1 LTGQRLAIKVPLLFD
16 AGQTIGLECR
26 CLQPQDLNSV
36 CDSAGIPMDQSHND
50 LTLADILSD
59 PMTLAVMDADGVDPG
74 GLAVTLAR
82 MVAKL
87 EPSAGSIEQDLSHS
101 STIATLVTA
110 GRKPDV
116 SIELPEGMTTGWD
129 PRMLRN
135 HLRLVSGLILLA
147 FVLCHLTAHSFLLV
161 SLERAGSALDV
172 LMYPWR
178 TAIGTII
185 LLSALLTHYLNALW
199 SIYVRRYLCLSRWE
213 WLQLGLGLCIPL
225 LLMLHVTS
233 TRIAESL
240 LDVTSHYSSVLI
252 VQWQLSPWLGMLQVA
267 AVLTVWIHACI
278 GVHFWLRT
286 KARYTRWRAMFVGLG
301 LLLPTL
307 ALSGYVTAGN
317 QVLRAA
323 TNPNYTELS
332 FEESNLTDQKR
343 AEIAHIAGMGSAI
356 YVTLVLLPFAGR
368 GMRGWLYRR
377 RRPPLLSHSSGRTMP
392 ILPGATVLEALRE
405 NGIPHASVCGGRA
418 RCTTCRILV
427 TKGLDQLPEPSGLEA
442 RALAR
447 IGATPGMRLA
457 CQICPTA
464 DISVMP
470 LLAAEAGAADGNVR
484 GGLEG
489 SERLIVVLFVDLRGS
504 TILGEAKMPYDLL
517 YILNQFF
524 HEMTKALDATNGHY
538 AQFAGDGLM
547 ALYGLNAKDP
557 AIAAADALRG
567 AREMLA
573 RMDQLNSRLRGDLSQ
588 PLRIGIG
595 IHAGEAIVGAMGPPA
610 SQIISAIGETVNAC
624 ARLES
629 LTKEYD
635 CRVIVSRRAAH
646 MAGLNVKSRKLH
658 RISATGEA
666 PPVEFYALNTLA
678 DLHV

>member
-1 LTGQRLAIKVPLLFD
+1 
-16 AGQTIGLECR
+16 
-26 CLQPQDLNSV
+26 
-36 CDSAGIPMDQSHND
+36 MDRYYD
-50 LTLADILSD
+50 EPTLADMLSD
-59 PMTLAVMDADGVDPG
+59 PMTLVEMDADGVDPG
-74 GLAVTLAR
+74 GAATLTQ
-82 MVAKL
+82 MVGKL
-87 EPSAGSIEQDLSHS
+87 EPSAGSIDQKSVGN
-101 STIATLVTA
+101 TIAKVVVA
-110 GRKPDV
+110 DRMRDG
-116 SIELPEGMTTGWD
+116 SIELPEGATTGWD
-129 PRMLRN
+129 PRILRN
-135 HLRLVSGLILLA
+135 NLRLASGLVLLA
-147 FVLCHLTAHSFLLV
+147 FVVCHLTAHSFLLV

-178 TAIGTII
+178 TAIGTTI
-185 LLSALLTHYLNALW
+185 LLSALLIHYLNALW
-199 SIYVRRYLCLSRWE
+199 SIYVRRYLRLSRWE
-213 WLQLGLGLCIPL
+213 WWQLGLGLCIPL

-252 VQWQLSPWLGMLQVA
+252 VQWQLSPWLGVLQVA
-267 AVLTVWIHACI
+267 AVLTLWIHACI

-286 KARYTRWRAMFVGLG
+286 KARYTRWRAMFVALG

-323 TNPNYTELS
+323 TNPNYTKLL
-332 FEESNLTDQKR
+332 FEDSNLTDQKR
-343 AEIAHIAGMGSAI
+343 AEIGHIARVGSAI
-356 YVTLVLLPFAGR
+356 YLTLVLLPFVGR
-368 GMRGWLYRR
+368 GVRGWLYRR

-470 LLAAEAGAADGNVR
+470 LLAAEAGAADGTVR

-489 SERLIVVLFVDLRGS
+489 SERLIAVLFVDLRGS

-547 ALYGLNAKDP
+547 ALYGLNAKDR

-595 IHAGEAIVGAMGPPA
+595 IHFGEAIVGAMGPPA

-635 CRVIVSRRAAH
+635 CRVIVSRRAAD

-658 RISATGEA
+658 RVSATGQA

-678 DLHV
+678 DLQV

>member
-1 LTGQRLAIKVPLLFD
+1 
-16 AGQTIGLECR
+16 
-26 CLQPQDLNSV
+26 
-36 CDSAGIPMDQSHND
+36 MDQSHDD
-50 LTLADILSD
+50 LTLADMLSD
-59 PMTLAVMDADGVDPG
+59 PMTLAVMDADGVDPAD
-74 GLAVTLAR
+74 LAATLTQ

-87 EPSAGSIEQDLSHS
+87 EPSAGSIDQNNLSLS
-101 STIATLVTA
+101 STIAKLVTA

-178 TAIGTII
+178 TAIGTSI

-199 SIYVRRYLCLSRWE
+199 SIYVRRYLRLSRWE
-213 WLQLGLGLCIPL
+213 WWQLGLGLCIPL

-240 LDVTSHYSSVLI
+240 LGVTSHYSSVLI
-252 VQWQLSPWLGMLQVA
+252 VQWQLSPWLGVLQVA

-286 KARYTRWRAMFVGLG
+286 KARYTRWRAMFVGFG

-323 TNPNYTELS
+323 TNQNYRNLS
-332 FEESNLTDQKR
+332 FEDSNLTDQKR

-356 YVTLVLLPFAGR
+356 YLTLVLLPFVGR
-368 GMRGWLYRR
+368 GMRGWLFRR

-405 NGIPHASVCGGRA
+405 NSIPHASVCGGRA

-573 RMDQLNSRLRGDLSQ
+573 RMGQLNSRLRGDLPQ

-635 CRVIVSRRAAH
+635 CQVIVSRRAAH

-658 RISATGEA
+658 RVSATGEA